1 MNSAQTAIHYGYL
14 QLPERGDEEGG
25 KERKC
30 TILVCSA
37 KLVTCSCFFPMHE
50 YRRCPLLSSRGFFLE
65 YLLFFVALFF
75 KAPNFRTPGPG
86 PISQIS
92 AACSL
97 LLLLLHP
104 TYVIHNRSLS
114 GPQHVAAEKKG
125 FWPNP
130 AWRRGR
136 LVGEGLPNM
145 HPHFCRQPVLA
156 VSPFLLLSPL
166 LLRGHDEPRL
176 SGDWNG
182 PNNNAA
188 TPFSPLP
195 PFFAARLGRFIFA
208 TATVVSSL
216 SPHSFLPPLIYNGP
230 EVQGG
235 ERGGPP

>member
-1 MNSAQTAIHYGYL
+1 MVIYSS
-14 QLPERGDEEGG
+14 RKEEMGG
-25 KERKC
+25 RRKERKC

-65 YLLFFVALFF
+65 YLLFFVALFS

-114 GPQHVAAEKKG
+114 GPQHVAVEKKG
-125 FWPNP
+125 FWLNP
-130 AWRRGR
+130 ARWRGR
-136 LVGEGLPNM
+136 LGWRSAQYAPTLAPSTRSCGEPIFA
-145 HPHFCRQPVLA
+145 PI
-156 VSPFLLLSPL
+156 SPSSSWSRRTELVW
-166 LLRGHDEPRL
+166 
-176 SGDWNG
+176 DWNG

-216 SPHSFLPPLIYNGP
+216 SPIPSRPFFCHMLPPLLLSSGWATSFSPCTSGP
-230 EVQGG
+230 L
-235 ERGGPP
+235 